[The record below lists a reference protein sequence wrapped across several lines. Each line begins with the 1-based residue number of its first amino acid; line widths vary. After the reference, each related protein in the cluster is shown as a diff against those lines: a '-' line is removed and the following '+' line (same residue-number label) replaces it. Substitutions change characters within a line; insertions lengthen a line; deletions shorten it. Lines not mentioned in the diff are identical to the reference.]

1 MRAVADL
8 SCSGLTPFA
17 WEADAALLNNRAYVN
32 FFLVDDKGV
41 TKGTITERDGISEFG
56 KPAQIYHVQTYT
68 ILVWRKNLL
77 PQLNRK
83 GLPPLARAASDGGW
97 ADLIDVS
104 NPHCRIMRAS

>member
-32 FFLVDDKGV
+32 FFLVDNKADTDGGV
-41 TKGTITERDGISEFG
+41 TEADGISEFG
-56 KPAQIYHVQTYT
+56 KPAQIYHVQAYT

-83 GLPPLARAASDGGW
+83 GLPSVARVALGGGW

-104 NPHCRIMRAS
+104 NPHCRILRS

>member
-1 MRAVADL
+1 
-8 SCSGLTPFA
+8 
-17 WEADAALLNNRAYVN
+17 VN
-32 FFLVDDKGV
+32 FFLVDNKGV
-41 TKGTITERDGISEFG
+41 TKGTITERDEISEFG